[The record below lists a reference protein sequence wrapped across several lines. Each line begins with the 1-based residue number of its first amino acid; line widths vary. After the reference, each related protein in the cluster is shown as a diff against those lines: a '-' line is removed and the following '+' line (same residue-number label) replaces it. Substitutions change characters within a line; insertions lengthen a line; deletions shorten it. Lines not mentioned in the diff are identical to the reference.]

1 MPRIFWDLVCVMGI
15 SRGCGIYSLDGQ
27 TLMTSAKAAARNP
40 AEDWPSAIWYDTG
53 KTTDTFKRFV
63 VPLIRGTVQHGL
75 IPTKE
80 EVLRN
85 VKLAVFNDKKVPG
98 DSTAWPHY
106 VEYGP
111 LYAATYGFGKMG
123 NIDGQL
129 FELFPNTGRYY
140 FIPVLP
146 QGQTP
151 ALKCIPVSE
160 LQDVVRAKD
169 IFNAAYPKWY
179 DGDALVCRI
188 GDTLTIQNSHENE
201 DVTES
206 YSVPLTSGWLTK
218 LTGQIAPHSY
228 LVAKL
233 EDQGK
238 RLWFQTNTEYPDRDT
253 VLSIICAR
261 KPDWQIEPVS
271 VAKEARW
278 DEAAKTLSLY
288 LSHQKGAV
296 EVWIK

>member
-1 MPRIFWDLVCVMGI
+1 
-15 SRGCGIYSLDGQ
+15 
-27 TLMTSAKAAARNP
+27 
-40 AEDWPSAIWYDTG
+40 
-53 KTTDTFKRFV
+53 
-63 VPLIRGTVQHGL
+63 
-75 IPTKE
+75 
-80 EVLRN
+80 
-85 VKLAVFNDKKVPG
+85 
-98 DSTAWPHY
+98 
-106 VEYGP
+106 
-111 LYAATYGFGKMG
+111 
-123 NIDGQL
+123 
-129 FELFPNTGRYY
+129 LFPNTGRYY

-238 RLWFQTNTEYPDRDT
+238 RLWVQTNTEYPDRDT